1 MASDGPPSR
10 RSFGQG
16 TLYVE
21 PMRGCGSSVWGLQS
35 EETLFGRVVWP
46 DTANRPAHQSRISY
60 RRVARGKAVGVLVCV
75 PLFQVAPVALR
86 AAQGRPQ
93 ARCGMTMKIGPDARE
108 TGRRGARKVFR
119 AWLVWSTTGKQARC
133 GGGGPRDSPAC
144 DRRGCSTVLHR
155 AAAGPTEQRPPFTGE
170 PAPLDSTCRACP
182 PILPPGVGAANVQR
196 TGSAAPLFSPPR
208 PHLCLCTDLPS
219 RSAHRLCI

>member
-119 AWLVWSTTGKQARC
+119 AWLVWSTTGKQGVVVVDRVTVLPVT
-133 GGGGPRDSPAC
+133 GGGAPP
-144 DRRGCSTVLHR
+144 CSTARQRAPPSSVPLSLANLHPLTARVGRARPSSHQAWVPRTCSVLAQLLPYSALR
-155 AAAGPTEQRPPFTGE
+155 ARTCAYAPTFHQEAR
-170 PAPLDSTCRACP
+170 
-182 PILPPGVGAANVQR
+182 VGFAYR
-196 TGSAAPLFSPPR
+196 
-208 PHLCLCTDLPS
+208 
-219 RSAHRLCI
+219 